1 MAYTFSALPQG
12 IVHMYSCLKVL
23 MLLAGKCM
31 CTNHPSTILL
41 PSAND
46 LTSFLEDAVQTNP
59 TTSTKRTDTSH
70 DQFDKTSAPL
80 LSGTSAQPK
89 IASPEHSRSEH
100 AVKVDLIEMDETSRD
115 IFGEDG
121 LAELNAALMELS
133 TIQSG
138 FGFKSPG

>member
-1 MAYTFSALPQG
+1 
-12 IVHMYSCLKVL
+12 
-23 MLLAGKCM
+23 M
-31 CTNHPSTILL
+31 CTNCPSTILL

-46 LTSFLEDAVQTNP
+46 LTSFLEDAEQTNL
-59 TTSTKRTDTSH
+59 TTSTKHTDTRH

-80 LSGTSAQPK
+80 LSGTSAQHK
-89 IASPEHSRSEH
+89 IASPEHSRSER
-100 AVKVDLIEMDETSRD
+100 AIKVDLIEMDETSRD

>member
-1 MAYTFSALPQG
+1 
-12 IVHMYSCLKVL
+12 
-23 MLLAGKCM
+23 M
-31 CTNHPSTILL
+31 CTISPSTTLL

-46 LTSFLEDAVQTNP
+46 LTSFLEDSVRTNP
-59 TTSTKRTDTSH
+59 TTSTKYTDTTH
-70 DQFDKTSAPL
+70 GQFNKTSAPL
-80 LSGTSAQPK
+80 LSGTSTQHK
-89 IASPEHSRSEH
+89 IASPEHSRTEH

-138 FGFKSPG
+138 LGFKTPGKF